1 MRIDGPYGRV
11 VINPRRYR
19 SLVFVCGGIGVT
31 PMISMLRWY
40 YLINTTP
47 EVAAKQSVHLAEYIY
62 FVWVVDSVE
71 TFNVFRQT
79 VLHCVERSK
88 EPGFPTFVPIIHV
101 TKEQPLAEQYG
112 LEPKC
117 VFKGR
122 PEIEHILGSVKA
134 NGILRHAVYFCGP
147 RPLCNNTW
155 AATSKLSDDKV
166 RVRVRLGLGLGQ
178 G

>member
-112 LEPKC
+112 E
-117 VFKGR
+117 
-122 PEIEHILGSVKA
+122 A
-134 NGILRHAVYFCGP
+134 
-147 RPLCNNTW
+147 
-155 AATSKLSDDKV
+155 
-166 RVRVRLGLGLGQ
+166 
-178 G
+178 

>member
-62 FVWVVDSVE
+62 FVWVVDNIA
-71 TFNVFRQT
+71 TYDVFKST
-79 VLHCVERSK
+79 ILACVERSK
-88 EPGFPTFVPIIHV
+88 QPDFPTLVPLIHV
-101 TKEQPLAEQYG
+101 TREEPNPAQYG
-112 LEPKC
+112 LEHQC
-117 VFKGR
+117 VRKGR
-122 PEIEHILGSVKA
+122 PDIAHTLGSIKA
-134 NGILRHAVYFCGP
+134 NGIRRHAVYFCGP
-147 RPLCNNTW
+147 KALCNATW
-155 AATSKLSDDKV
+155 HATTTLSDETV
-166 RVRVRLGLGLGQ
+166 Q
-178 G
+178 FAFHHETFEF